1 VPRQDA
7 LWPYLPTLMWLGP
20 ALGLGMFTGLERE
33 RRGKEAGLR
42 TFAFAALL
50 ECLGSLL
57 GDAYALL
64 ALALLGFLVTFLN
77 LHELRANQGTELTTS
92 AALLVIGFAGV
103 LYRRGHTLTPTAV
116 GVLTSALLAWKER
129 LADFSV
135 GLTEPELRSVI
146 LLGILALVVYPALPP
161 GPIDPWHVVDLRV
174 AWMTVILTAGT
185 GFTNYVLRKLYGN
198 RGIELTG
205 FLGGLVNS
213 SVTVTE
219 LANRHRETHGQL
231 ADVVYRG
238 TMLATAAMVLRNAVL
253 LGILAPMVLLVSAV
267 PLALMYCFSLALAFF
282 PGRYATTTD
291 ASERETPTLRLTSPF
306 SLRSALKF
314 GVLFLVLQVGGT
326 RLLCKRAHQPAAD
339 SAPRC

>member
-1 VPRQDA
+1 MQERSGRLDA
-7 LWPYLPTLMWLGP
+7 REVSPFGHPGHRDRAWDAP
-20 ALGLGMFTGLERE
+20 AGLERRDDGRE
-33 RRGKEAGLR
+33 APGVPRRMPCWCSTREAVGVCGHRLDIFR
-42 TFAFAALL
+42 TDHVRRWGRTDHRAA
-50 ECLGSLL
+50 
-57 GDAYALL
+57 
-64 ALALLGFLVTFLN
+64 
-77 LHELRANQGTELTTS
+77 
-92 AALLVIGFAGV
+92 
-103 LYRRGHTLTPTAV
+103 PTAV

-129 LADFSV
+129 LAGFSV

-174 AWMTVILTAGT
+174 AWMTVILTAGI

-267 PLALMYCFSLALAFF
+267 PLALMCCFSLALAFF
-282 PGRYATTTD
+282 PGRCATTTD
-291 ASERETPTLRLTSPF
+291 ASERETPTLRLASP
-306 SLRSALKF
+306 R
-314 GVLFLVLQVGGT
+314 VT
-326 RLLCKRAHQPAAD
+326 P
-339 SAPRC
+339 